1 MRPFR
6 AGVRDG
12 LEDEAA
18 GRGDRTG
25 GGHTGDGWTSR
36 GLFSAWEC
44 GAEAVGL
51 LAVHDLMSEAE
62 VSGTVL
68 GQSISSVV
76 IRCARGG
83 QWRHQTVF
91 TGVEEDQHRDQ
102 HDVANGHFKC
112 TADEVMICA
121 KVEGFR
127 GNWNG
132 TRSLRSGAMTGEKDE

>member
-1 MRPFR
+1 M
-6 AGVRDG
+6 
-12 LEDEAA
+12 EDEAA

-25 GGHTGDGWTSR
+25 GGLTGEGWSSR

-68 GQSISSVV
+68 GHSISSVV

-83 QWRHQTVF
+83 QRRHQAVF
-91 TGVEEDQHRDQ
+91 TGVEEVKHHDQ

-112 TADEVMICA
+112 RAD
-121 KVEGFR
+121 
-127 GNWNG
+127 G
-132 TRSLRSGAMTGEKDE
+132 TVVCIDV

>member
-6 AGVRDG
+6 VGVQDG

-25 GGHTGDGWTSR
+25 GGYTGDGWSSR

-62 VSGTVL
+62 VSGTVW
-68 GQSISSVV
+68 GHST
-76 IRCARGG
+76 AR
-83 QWRHQTVF
+83 VL
-91 TGVEEDQHRDQ
+91 
-102 HDVANGHFKC
+102 
-112 TADEVMICA
+112 ADRA
-121 KVEGFR
+121 HG
-127 GNWNG
+127 
-132 TRSLRSGAMTGEKDE
+132 SQ

>member
-25 GGHTGDGWTSR
+25 GGHTGEGWSSR

-44 GAEAVGL
+44 GVEAVGL

-62 VSGTVL
+62 VSGTVIGDTSCRVL
-68 GQSISSVV
+68 LFTVLMEVNEGIVSFSLALRKCKSTISTMLPAITSN
-76 IRCARGG
+76 AE
-83 QWRHQTVF
+83 Q
-91 TGVEEDQHRDQ
+91 
-102 HDVANGHFKC
+102 
-112 TADEVMICA
+112 M
-121 KVEGFR
+121 
-127 GNWNG
+127 G
-132 TRSLRSGAMTGEKDE
+132 TWYA

>member
-25 GGHTGDGWTSR
+25 GGLTGEGWSSR

-51 LAVHDLMSEAE
+51 LALHDLMSEAE

-68 GQSISSVV
+68 GHSISSVV

-83 QWRHQTVF
+83 Q
-91 TGVEEDQHRDQ
+91 
-102 HDVANGHFKC
+102 
-112 TADEVMICA
+112 
-121 KVEGFR
+121 
-127 GNWNG
+127 
-132 TRSLRSGAMTGEKDE
+132 